1 MLWIFCIDEKGVS
14 QRSLCE
20 SYSKVII
27 QENAFFNKF
36 FILPEFFSLCRDDHL
51 KI

>member
-27 QENAFFNKF
+27 QENAFNKF
-36 FILPEFFSLCRDDHL
+36 FILPEFFLCVGT
-51 KI
+51 IT